1 MSSFFTLDAVKNLEN
16 LEGGAATILKK
27 IRRRMLR
34 QALNKF
40 KEGVNFKEQED
51 RNDKRQGEVRLRL
64 EFRIKRRLYSAI
76 KSYVE
81 KNRRARVYMK
91 TMINRLEKF
100 NKEKAYQRWKDIYQ
114 EHRNS
119 DLRANASSL
128 VDEVYSLQQVDGNL
142 ANDLHSARQSK
153 SKV

>member
-1 MSSFFTLDAVKNLEN
+1 M
-16 LEGGAATILKK
+16 KK
-27 IRRRMLR
+27 MRNRMLR
-34 QALNKF
+34 MALNRF

-91 TMINRLEKF
+91 TMINRLDKF
-100 NKEKAYQRWKDIYQ
+100 NKEKAYQRWKDIY
-114 EHRNS
+114 
-119 DLRANASSL
+119 
-128 VDEVYSLQQVDGNL
+128 
-142 ANDLHSARQSK
+142 
-153 SKV
+153 